1 MASGFSRSGA
11 IFLSELLMADD
22 LIHCPSCGFQL
33 RLPTDLYGS
42 AVECPQ
48 CHSRFT
54 APAPAARPMADR
66 PPPGREY
73 DAVVSADGGG
83 HDYLPP
89 ERGNPLMAPAIALL
103 IVSLSATC
111 FTAYGTLVW
120 LTLQH
125 DQVQFDAMMDQAIDK
140 NPQIQPQDRA
150 RARQMMIQF
159 RDQIPII
166 CGVLSAINIV
176 TVLGAVMMLA
186 RKAYWLAMIG
196 CICALNP
203 VNIPCCLL
211 QLPFGIWGLIAL
223 LGESGRRAY
232 R

>member
-1 MASGFSRSGA
+1 MAPGFSRPGA
-11 IFLSELLMADD
+11 ILLSGLLMADD

-33 RLPTDLYGS
+33 RLPTELYGS

-54 APAPAARPMADR
+54 APAPAVRPTADR

-73 DAVVSADGGG
+73 DAAVPADDGL

-89 ERGNPLMAPAIALL
+89 DRGNPLMAPAIALL
-103 IVSLSATC
+103 IVSLAAACIWGYS
-111 FTAYGTLVW
+111 TLIWV
-120 LTLQH
+120 TLQH
-125 DQVQFDAMMDQAIDK
+125 DQVQFDAMMDQAINK
-140 NPQIQPQDRA
+140 NPQIRPEDRA
-150 RARQMMIQF
+150 AARQMMTQS
-159 RDQIPII
+159 RDIIPAV
-166 CGVLSAINIV
+166 CGVLCAMSIV
-176 TVLGAVMMLA
+176 TILGAVMMLA

-196 CICALNP
+196 CIAALNP
-203 VNIPCCLL
+203 INLPCCLL